1 MVIDISCVVHLQHL
15 KANSNENFLFC
26 IDISKNLLLERFL
39 QWLIKEQDCN
49 DTQLHTLYALSLS
62 KSTIEAFESE
72 NLDSGNTE
80 NTSGISIFQT
90 SVRKRLQVFLQSSN
104 LYDPEEILD
113 LIEGSELWLEKTL
126 VLQILALKLEDSEAA
141 EEYCTEIGRP
151 DAYMHLLEMYLDP
164 QDGKEP
170 MFDAAVRLLHN
181 HGESLDLCKF

>member
-1 MVIDISCVVHLQHL
+1 MLYVPPVDLISFHC
-15 KANSNENFLFC
+15 
-26 IDISKNLLLERFL
+26 RFL

-113 LIEGSELWLEKTL
+113 LIEGSELW
-126 VLQILALKLEDSEAA
+126 KLEDSEAA